1 MAESNQN
8 NSNSASSPKD
18 KIWYDPEEYA
28 IRKRLPQNLPRRNI
42 DIYISNKTDFKVQLE
57 RCRQFIEKGESEFYI
72 HSLGSAISTA
82 LSLALQIQKDN
93 TKIVNLE
100 TITSTLEL
108 TEDFESTANHESHRY
123 NSAVH
128 IKYQNKNKKPTKLF
142 LKKEGKNQCLKEKCF
157 SN

>member
-1 MAESNQN
+1 MMAESNQN

-28 IRKRLPQNLPRRNI
+28 IRKRLPQNLPRRII

-72 HSLGSAISTA
+72 HSLGSAISRA

-100 TITSTLEL
+100 TVTSTLEL
-108 TEDFESTANHESHRY
+108 TEDFESTANLESHRY

-128 IKYQNKNKKPTKLF
+128 IKITVSKQKQETNKIV
-142 LKKEGKNQCLKEKCF
+142 
-157 SN
+157 S

>member
-1 MAESNQN
+1 MMAESNQN

-72 HSLGSAISTA
+72 HSLGSAISRA

-100 TITSTLEL
+100 TVTSTLEL
-108 TEDFESTANHESHRY
+108 TEDFESTANLESYRY
-123 NSAVH
+123 
-128 IKYQNKNKKPTKLF
+128 I
-142 LKKEGKNQCLKEKCF
+142 
-157 SN
+157 

>member
-28 IRKRLPQNLPRRNI
+28 IRKRLPHNLPRRNI
-42 DIYISNKTDFKVQLE
+42 DIYISNKTDFKAQLE

-108 TEDFESTANHESHRY
+108 TEDFESTANLESHRY

-128 IKYQNKNKKPTKLF
+128 IKIAVSKQKQETNRIV
-142 LKKEGKNQCLKEKCF
+142 
-157 SN
+157 S